1 MEEFKTESKKD
12 KHAEVIVPQ
21 KASKMTEYVDILVAE
36 IKEAIEKDMQK
47 PIL

>member
-1 MEEFKTESKKD
+1 MEEFNTESKKD
-12 KHAEVIVPQ
+12 KHAEVIVP
-21 KASKMTEYVDILVAE
+21 KNPSKMTEYVNSLVAE